1 MKRTTDIY
9 KKVQVE
15 TTTDSIKLIVML
27 YEGAINFLG
36 QAKLRTQENQPGEK
50 GILINKVIAIISELQ
65 CSLNMAQGGDV
76 ANSLDRLYTYMI
88 SRLLEANT
96 NQDTEIMDEVLKH
109 LRTLKN
115 AWSQVSEQQS
125 PSPQP
130 TQPAGPPQTAMP
142 PVENNSLESEQSVI
156 ELVG

>member
-1 MKRTTDIY
+1 MKRTVDIY
-9 KKVQVE
+9 KKVEVE

-36 QAKLRTQENQPGEK
+36 QAKLRTAENQPGEK

-115 AWSQVSEQQS
+115 AWSQISNQQS
-125 PSPQP
+125 
-130 TQPAGPPQTAMP
+130 QPAAQPAELPRPAIP
-142 PVENNSLESEQSVI
+142 PVENNGMESEHSVI